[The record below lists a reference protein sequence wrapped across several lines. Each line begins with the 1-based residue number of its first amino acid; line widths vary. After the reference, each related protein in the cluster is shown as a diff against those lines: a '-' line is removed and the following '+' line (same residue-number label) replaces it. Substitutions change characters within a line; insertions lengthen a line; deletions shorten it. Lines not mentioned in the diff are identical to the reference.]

1 MRPLQE
7 SLEAVTS
14 GASYGRAFSQVIFLK
29 EFCVK
34 DYRGSEAIIAS
45 ISCPE
50 TVCHAPLPVVSFSHH
65 YDVLGK
71 RLVPD
76 STDRENH
83 FLSRFENVTIYNVG
97 RNEGNLGT
105 VRTINNSKPLRVNFL
120 HHSRHFVGSPRAT
133 LALEIK
139 TIDDEI
145 AECTQ
150 KDRKGLTAPVPA
162 FEKFPVMLHL

>member
-1 MRPLQE
+1 M
-7 SLEAVTS
+7 
-14 GASYGRAFSQVIFLK
+14 
-29 EFCVK
+29 
-34 DYRGSEAIIAS
+34 
-45 ISCPE
+45 
-50 TVCHAPLPVVSFSHH
+50 
-65 YDVLGK
+65 
-71 RLVPD
+71 
-76 STDRENH
+76 
-83 FLSRFENVTIYNVG
+83 
-97 RNEGNLGT
+97 
-105 VRTINNSKPLRVNFL
+105 NFL